1 MTRGKLQLEDGLE
14 LAGEIF
20 GAVRPTSGE
29 AVFSTGMVG
38 YPESI
43 TDPSYCGQLLT
54 FTYPLI
60 GNYGTRPEAKGAH
73 GIIDGYESDV
83 PQVAGV
89 VVATESSDNSH
100 WTSKSSFSAWLAS
113 HDVPGISGIDTRA
126 LTAHLR
132 DKGSMLGRIVCDDS
146 EPTDWYDPNLENLV
160 ARVSTREPVDYGV
173 DGPRVVLVDT
183 GVKLNIVRSL
193 LRAGARVRRVPW
205 DHDFHAEEFDAI
217 CLANGPGNPALLD
230 PLVDNVRRALADSI
244 PIFGVC
250 LGNQIL
256 ARAAG
261 AETYKLRFGHRSQ
274 NQPCIEVGTER
285 CYVTSQNHGYAVDGD
300 SLPDGWR
307 EWFRNANDGS
317 NEGIRHEWKP
327 FRSVQFHPEATPG
340 PVDTAYLFER
350 FLEMVG

>member
-1 MTRGKLQLEDGLE
+1 MTRGVLQLEDGLE
-14 LAGEIF
+14 LPGEIF
-20 GAVRPTSGE
+20 GAVRSTAGE

-54 FTYPLI
+54 FTFPLI
-60 GNYGTRPEAKGAH
+60 GNYGNPAQGTGPDGVPS
-73 GIIDGYESDV
+73 GYESEK
-83 PQVAGV
+83 PHVAGV
-89 VVATESSDNSH
+89 VVSEASGDSSH
-100 WTSKSSFSAWLAS
+100 WTAESSFSNWLER
-113 HDVPGISGIDTRA
+113 HDIPGISGIDTRA
-126 LTAHLR
+126 LTIHLR
-132 DKGSMLGRIVCDDS
+132 TRGSMLGRIVCEGE
-146 EPTDWYDPNLENLV
+146 EPGDWYDPNLENLV
-160 ARVSTREPVDYGV
+160 ARVSTPEPIDYGT

-193 LRAGARVRRVPW
+193 LKAGARVRRVPW

-230 PLVDNVRRALADSI
+230 PLINNVRKALDDTV
-244 PIFGVC
+244 PVFGVC
-250 LGNQIL
+250 LGNQLL

-261 AETYKLRFGHRSQ
+261 AGTYKLRFGHRSQ
-274 NQPCIEVGTER
+274 NQPCIEAGTER

-300 SLPDGWR
+300 SLPEGWR

-340 PVDTAYLFER
+340 PVDTAFLFER